1 MVNYWA
7 VIVATLVAYVI
18 STVWYSP
25 GLFGNRWMKL
35 SKFKKSDIKVGTST
49 MVIGFIAY
57 FIMNL
62 VIAYLV
68 SFAGIN
74 TLAFGL
80 FFGLFLWVGFVATT
94 LITQVLYEGKSV
106 ELYLINSV
114 HSLIWMAISAGL
126 FAVWA

>member
-1 MVNYWA
+1 
-7 VIVATLVAYVI
+7 
-18 STVWYSP
+18 
-25 GLFGNRWMKL
+25 MKL